1 MKTNAKHFILSIGL
15 LVVSSLQA
23 QLTITIE
30 NTQNRQLPE
39 ANILSADFMT
49 GEITQWGSIDASGA
63 ASFSLD
69 YDYMEKLLKEA
80 EEQQKDAPQGWTLS
94 FHTVA
99 SKHECS
105 SYGSESTIEVENPDA
120 RMFGLP
126 PFFVGD
132 EATQTNHGTMYIASN
147 SEVANWLDSYQMG
160 NAATGFYLEW
170 VYVEKES
177 SVKGECSML
186 TMTGHE
192 DEEVV
197 VSTVYDLNFDEGWN
211 IMHYS
216 IDEVFNSASGR
227 VFLTKMT
234 ISTSKFFPEE
244 TQVFILNDN

>member
-1 MKTNAKHFILSIGL
+1 MKTKFKHFLMGVSLL
-15 LVVSSLQA
+15 LVTSIQA

-30 NTQNRQLPE
+30 SSHNRQLPT
-39 ANILSADFMT
+39 ADILSADFMT
-49 GEITQWGSIDASGA
+49 GEITQWGTIDANGT

-69 YDYMEKLLKEA
+69 YDYMEKLLLEA
-80 EEQQKDAPQGWTLS
+80 EEQQKEAPEGWTLS

-105 SYGSESTIEVENPDA
+105 KYSNENTIEIENPDA

-126 PFFVGD
+126 PFFVGE

-147 SEVANWLDSYQMG
+147 SDVANWLDSYQMD
-160 NAATGFYLEW
+160 NAAVGFYLEW

-177 SVKGECSML
+177 SVKGECSVL

-197 VSTVYDLNFDEGWN
+197 ISTVYDLNFEEGWN

-234 ISTSKFFPEE
+234 ISTSKFLPEE

>member
-1 MKTNAKHFILSIGL
+1 MNTKVKHFLLSVSL
-15 LVVSSLQA
+15 LFLTSTQA

-30 NTQNRQLPE
+30 NSQNRQFPE
-39 ANILSADFMT
+39 ATILSADFMT
-49 GEITQWGSIDASGA
+49 GDITQWGVIDANGNTT
-63 ASFSLD
+63 FSLE
-69 YDYMEKLLKEA
+69 YDYMEKLLLEA

-105 SYGSESTIEVENPDA
+105 SYGSENSIETKNPDA
-120 RMFGLP
+120 RIFGLP
-126 PFFVGD
+126 PFFVGE
-132 EATQTNHGTMYIASN
+132 EATQTNHGSMYVASN
-147 SEVANWLDSYQMG
+147 NDVANWLHSYQMD

-177 SVKGECSML
+177 AVKGECSVL

-197 VSTVYDLNFDEGWN
+197 ISTVYDLNFEEGWN
-211 IMHYS
+211 IMVFS

-234 ISTSKFFPEE
+234 ISTSAFMPEG
-244 TQVFILNDN
+244 TQVFLLNED